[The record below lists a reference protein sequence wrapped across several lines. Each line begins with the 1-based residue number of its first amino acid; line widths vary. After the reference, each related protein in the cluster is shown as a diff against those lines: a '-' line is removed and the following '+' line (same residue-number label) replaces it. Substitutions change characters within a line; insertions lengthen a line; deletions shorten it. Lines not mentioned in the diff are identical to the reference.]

1 MLARVRQFTKL
12 TNVEAMGAQAMRRHN
27 VALVM
32 ELIARDAPVSRVELA
47 QRTGLTKATVSSLV
61 AELTG
66 AELVRDLG
74 PEPGRAPG
82 RPAGRLVLDPY
93 GPVALGL
100 QFGAGH
106 IAGVILDLSG
116 RPLAR
121 ELRRFDVAGAGAAEG
136 ARAARPVLRR
146 LFDEATTAGR
156 LVAGVGV
163 AVGGLVSRGLVTALP
178 LGWRGVDVRALV
190 AGELRALD
198 LHGLDVLVAGEVACA
213 ALAEYQA
220 GAARDWW
227 YLGGEE
233 VIGLAPL
240 NPAAELAGDL
250 GHVPVRRRGEV
261 CACGGRGCLELYA
274 GRAGMAASAGVAD
287 AGMARLLGVEEPL
300 VSRVRSGDP
309 AALRAVDRA
318 AEAMADALVG
328 VRALL
333 APETIVLGGRL
344 AAFGEPFRQRVVER
358 QAPGLTLR
366 PAKLGA
372 DAALRGAAGSVI
384 ARVVADPLSWIEG

>member
-1 MLARVRQFTKL
+1 M
-12 TNVEAMGAQAMRRHN
+12 EAMGAQAMRRHN

-82 RPAGRLVLDPY
+82 RPAGRLVLDPH
-93 GPVALGL
+93 GPVAMGL
-100 QFGAGH
+100 QFGSGH

-121 ELRRFDVAGAGAAEG
+121 QVRRFDVAGAGAPDG
-136 ARAARPVLRR
+136 VRAARPVLRR

-163 AVGGLVSRGLVTALP
+163 AASGLVTDGLVSALP
-178 LGWRGVDVRALV
+178 MGWRGLDLRALV
-190 AGELRALD
+190 AAELRALD
-198 LHGLDVLVAGEVACA
+198 LHGLDVLVAGEVVAA

-220 GAARDWW
+220 GAARDWL

-240 NPAAELAGDL
+240 HPASVLAGDL
-250 GHVPVRRRGEV
+250 GHVPVRRRGEP
-261 CACGGRGCLELYA
+261 CPCGGRGCLDRYVSRAAMAEAA
-274 GRAGMAASAGVAD
+274 GLAD
-287 AGMARLLGVEEPL
+287 AGAARLLGVAEPL
-300 VSRVRSGDP
+300 AERVLREDRV
-309 AALRAVDRA
+309 ALRVLDRA
-318 AEAMADALVG
+318 AEALADALVG

-344 AAFGEPFRQRVVER
+344 AAFGEPFRRRVVDR
-358 QAPGLTLR
+358 LAAGLTLR
-366 PAKLGA
+366 PSRLGP

>member
-1 MLARVRQFTKL
+1 M
-12 TNVEAMGAQAMRRHN
+12 EAMGAQAMRRHN

-32 ELIARDAPVSRVELA
+32 ESIARDAPVSRVELA
-47 QRTGLTKATVSSLV
+47 RRTGLTKATVSSLV

-74 PEPGRAPG
+74 PEPGHAPG

-100 QFGAGH
+100 EFGSGH
-106 IAGVILDLSG
+106 IAGVLLDLSG

-121 ELRRFDVAGAGAAEG
+121 QLRRFDVAGAGAPDG
-136 ARAARPVLRR
+136 VRAARPVLRQ

-163 AVGGLVSRGLVTALP
+163 AVGGTVSRGLVSALP
-178 LGWRGVDVRALV
+178 LGWHGVDVRGLV
-190 AGELRALD
+190 VAELRALD

-220 GAARDWW
+220 GAARDWL

-240 NPAAELAGDL
+240 DPAARLAGDL
-250 GHVPVRRRGEV
+250 GHVPVRRRGEP
-261 CACGGRGCLELYA
+261 CPCGGRGCLDRYA
-274 GRAGMAASAGVAD
+274 GRAAMAEAAGLAD
-287 AGMARLLGVEEPL
+287 AGVARLLGGEEPL
-300 VSRVRSGDP
+300 AGRVRQQDP
-309 AALRAVDRA
+309 AALRALHRA
-318 AEAMADALVG
+318 SEALADALIG

-344 AAFGEPFRQRVVER
+344 AGLGEAFRRAVVGR
-358 QAPGLTLR
+358 LGPGLTVRLSR
-366 PAKLGA
+366 LGP
-372 DAALRGAAGSVI
+372 DAALRGAAGRVI
-384 ARVVADPLSWIEG
+384 ARVVADPLAWIEG

>member
-1 MLARVRQFTKL
+1 
-12 TNVEAMGAQAMRRHN
+12 MGAQAMRRRN

-100 QFGAGH
+100 QFGSGH

-240 NPAAELAGDL
+240 NPAVELAGDL

-261 CACGGRGCLELYA
+261 CACGGRGCLEVYA

-287 AGMARLLGVEEPL
+287 AGAEEPL
-300 VSRVRSGDP
+300 VSRVRTRDP
-309 AALRAVDRA
+309 AAMRALDRA
-318 AEAMADALVG
+318 AEALADALVA

-358 QAPGLTLR
+358 LAPGLTLR

-384 ARVVADPLSWIEG
+384 ARVVADPLAWIEG

>member
-1 MLARVRQFTKL
+1 
-12 TNVEAMGAQAMRRHN
+12 MGAQAMRRHN

-100 QFGAGH
+100 QFASGH

-121 ELRRFDVAGAGAAEG
+121 QLRRFDVAGADAADG
-136 ARAARPVLRR
+136 VRASRPVLRR

-163 AVGGLVSRGLVTALP
+163 AVGGLVSGGLVSALP

-198 LHGLDVLVAGEVACA
+198 LHGLDVVVAGEVACA

-220 GAARDWW
+220 GAARDWL

-250 GHVPVRRRGEV
+250 GHVPVRRRGEP
-261 CACGGRGCLELYA
+261 CPCGGRGCLELYA
-274 GRAGMAASAGVAD
+274 GRAGMASAAGVAE
-287 AGMARLLGVEEPL
+287 AAGVEEPL
-300 VSRVRSGDP
+300 VARVRAGDP
-309 AALRAVDRA
+309 GALRALDRA
-318 AEAMADALVG
+318 AEALADALVG

-344 AAFGEPFRQRVVER
+344 AAFGEPFRRRVVER
-358 QAPGLTLR
+358 LAPGLTLR

-384 ARVVADPLSWIEG
+384 ARVVADPLAWIEG

>member
-1 MLARVRQFTKL
+1 
-12 TNVEAMGAQAMRRHN
+12 MGAQAMRRHN
-27 VALVM
+27 AALVM

-61 AELTG
+61 TELTG

-74 PEPGRAPG
+74 PEPGRVPG

-121 ELRRFDVAGAGAAEG
+121 QIRRFDVAGAGAEEG
-136 ARAARPVLRR
+136 VRAARPVLRR

-163 AVGGLVSRGLVTALP
+163 AIGGTVRSGLVSALP
-178 LGWRGVDVRALV
+178 LGWREVDARALV

-198 LHGLDVLVAGEVACA
+198 LHGLDVVVAGEVACA

-220 GAARDWW
+220 GAARDWL

-240 NPAAELAGDL
+240 DPAVTLAGDL
-250 GHVPVRRRGEV
+250 GHVPVRRRGDA
-261 CACGGRGCLELYA
+261 CPCGGRGCLDLYA
-274 GRAGMAASAGVAD
+274 GRAAMASAAGVAD
-287 AGMARLLGVEEPL
+287 PGTARLLGGAEPL
-300 VSRVRSGDP
+300 AERARRGDP
-309 AALRAVDRA
+309 AEVRALDRA
-318 AEAMADALVG
+318 GEALAEALVS

-333 APETIVLGGRL
+333 DPETIVLGGRL
-344 AAFGEPFRQRVVER
+344 AAFGADFRRRVVER
-358 QAPGLTLR
+358 LAPGLTVR
-366 PAKLGA
+366 ASKLGP
-372 DAALRGAAGSVI
+372 DAALRGAAGHVI
-384 ARVVADPLSWIEG
+384 ARVIADPLTWIEG

>member
-1 MLARVRQFTKL
+1 
-12 TNVEAMGAQAMRRHN
+12 MGAQAMRRHN

-32 ELIARDAPVSRVELA
+32 ELVARDAPVSRVELA
-47 QRTGLTKATVSSLV
+47 RRTGLTKATVSSLV
-61 AELTG
+61 AELTA

-74 PEPGRAPG
+74 PEPGHAPG

-100 QFGAGH
+100 QFAAGH

-116 RPLAR
+116 RPVAR
-121 ELRRFDVAGAGAAEG
+121 QLRRFDVAGAAPGDG
-136 ARAARPVLRR
+136 VRAARPVLRR

-163 AVGGLVSRGLVTALP
+163 AVGGTVSGGVASALP
-178 LGWRGVDVRALV
+178 LNWRDVDVRALV

-198 LHGLDVLVAGEVACA
+198 LHGLDVLVSGEVACA

-240 NPAAELAGDL
+240 NPAASLPGEL
-250 GHVPVRRRGEV
+250 GHVPVRRRGEP

-274 GRAGMAASAGVAD
+274 GRAAMAAAAGVPD
-287 AGMARLLGVEEPL
+287 DGGSRLLGAEEP
-300 VSRVRSGDP
+300 VAARARTGDP
-309 AALRAVDRA
+309 AALRAVERA
-318 AEAMADALVG
+318 AEALAGALVP

-333 APETIVLGGRL
+333 APDTIVLGGRL
-344 AAFGEPFRQRVVER
+344 VAYGAEFRNRVVER
-358 QAPGLTLR
+358 LAPGVTLR
-366 PAKLGA
+366 PTKLGP

-384 ARVVADPLSWIEG
+384 ARVIADPLAWIEG